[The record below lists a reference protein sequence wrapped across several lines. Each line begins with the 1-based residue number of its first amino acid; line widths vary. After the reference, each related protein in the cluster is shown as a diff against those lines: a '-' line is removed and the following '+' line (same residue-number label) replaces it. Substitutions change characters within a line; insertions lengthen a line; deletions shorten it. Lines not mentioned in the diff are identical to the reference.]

1 MHPTQCRNAASAVAL
16 PAPRPHLQGQGEPDT
31 EEGLSPMST
40 LMTRIQDSLRKRAA
54 YARTV
59 AEIEAM
65 PLEVAIDLD
74 IYKPD
79 AAKIAAKAVYGR

>member
-1 MHPTQCRNAASAVAL
+1 
-16 PAPRPHLQGQGEPDT
+16 
-31 EEGLSPMST
+31 MSN
-40 LMTRIQDSLRKRAA
+40 LLIRIQETLRKRAA

-65 PLEVAIDLD
+65 PLDVAIDLD
-74 IYKPD
+74 IYRPD